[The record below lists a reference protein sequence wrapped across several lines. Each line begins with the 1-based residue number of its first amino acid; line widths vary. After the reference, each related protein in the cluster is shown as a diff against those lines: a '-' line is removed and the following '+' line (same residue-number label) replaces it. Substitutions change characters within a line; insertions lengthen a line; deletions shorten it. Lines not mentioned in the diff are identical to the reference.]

1 MVFSFFKKHS
11 GKKSRTESAVHESD
25 EEKSASQHSQQS
37 VHQDTEAI
45 KEEGLLQKD
54 STLDFPDFTL
64 NEALPSFEVDGGGAP
79 EDAEVE
85 EAAILFS
92 NGQDAIAQAVLEGAV
107 KGHGVRAERPWRMLF
122 DLYRLLGQREAFETL
137 EIEYAK
143 AFERSTPNWSRGF
156 VRKKAE
162 VRKGVSLGGRST
174 FSGELLGKNDAAF
187 VAIKRTLERNAKLR
201 LDVSKITQCDY
212 KGCARLWD
220 VFVQAGMKKTPIE
233 LQGKESLSTLLASQL
248 EVGRAEGKECWLL
261 LIELCQ
267 LQGQQEAFEEAAVN
281 YAVTFEESPPSW
293 IPEKVAV
300 PELEADPGEE
310 TEQDTDVEEESDAYV
325 LQGEIKSARFADLP
339 DYSEDHDCVTIDCTD
354 LVRMDF
360 VSAGVLLNVLS
371 TVRSSGKLIVFR
383 HPNYLVAELL
393 SIVGFKEIATFIL
406 AEQ

>member
-11 GKKSRTESAVHESD
+11 GKKSHPEPAVHVQE
-25 EEKSASQHSQQS
+25 EEKPASQHSPQS
-37 VHQDTEAI
+37 EHQDTEAI
-45 KEEGLLQKD
+45 KEESLSQKD

-64 NEALPSFEVDGGGAP
+64 SEVLPSFEVDGGRAP

-92 NGQDAIAQAVLEGAV
+92 NGQDAAAQAVLEGAV
-107 KGHGVRAERPWRMLF
+107 KGHGIRAERPWRLLF
-122 DLYRLLGQREAFETL
+122 DLYRLLGQREAFEAL
-137 EIEYAK
+137 EIEYAT

-156 VRKKAE
+156 IHKKAE
-162 VRKGVSLGGRST
+162 VRKGVSVGGRST

-187 VAIKRTLERNAKLR
+187 AAIQRTFERNAKLH
-201 LDVSKITQCDY
+201 LDVSKITRCDY
-212 KGCARLWD
+212 EGCARLWD
-220 VFVQAGMKKTPIE
+220 VFAQAGMKKYPIE

-248 EVGRAEGKECWLL
+248 EIGRAEGKECWLL

-293 IPEKVAV
+293 VPGKVAV

-310 TEQDTDVEEESDAYV
+310 TEQDVEEESDAYV
-325 LQGEIKSARFADLP
+325 LQGEIKSARFADLS
-339 DYSEDHDCVTIDCTD
+339 DYAEDHDYVTIDCAE

-393 SIVGFKEIATFIL
+393 GIVGFKEIATFIL